1 MPVNTIVAF
10 AVGLLILWILCKI
23 LSFPVKV
30 IGKLIV
36 NALVGAVVLFLFN
49 LIGGFFGLSIPINAL
64 SAIIT
69 GILGVPGVILLLI
82 FQMIL

>member
-10 AVGLLILWILCKI
+10 AIGLLILWILCKI

>member
-1 MPVNTIVAF
+1 MPVNAIVAF
-10 AVGLLILWILCKI
+10 AAGLLILWILCKI

-30 IGKLIV
+30 IGKLVV

-49 LIGGFFGLSIPINAL
+49 LVGGFFSLSIPINAL

>member
-1 MPVNTIVAF
+1 MPVKTIVAF